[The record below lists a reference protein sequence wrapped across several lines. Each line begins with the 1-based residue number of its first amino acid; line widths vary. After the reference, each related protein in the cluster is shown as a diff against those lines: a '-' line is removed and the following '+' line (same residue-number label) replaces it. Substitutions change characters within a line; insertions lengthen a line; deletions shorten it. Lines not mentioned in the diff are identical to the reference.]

1 MFSDQLFS
9 DFFQNHSSS
18 GTAICV
24 GCLSIKCLVLIV
36 IIKPGTPTVLD
47 DLPEKNPGSP
57 PL

>member
-24 GCLSIKCLVLIV
+24 GCLAIKYQAERLIQT
-36 IIKPGTPTVLD
+36 GTPTVLD
-47 DLPEKNPGSP
+47 DLPEINPGSP

>member
-24 GCLSIKCLVLIV
+24 GCLAIKCLVLIV
-36 IIKPGTPTVLD
+36 IKAGTPTVLD